1 MTITNIITIILIGM
15 IVTIGIVM
23 MIKSKKNPKANGI
36 LHIDMTGEKDNYL
49 FEVITPFEE
58 LAEYDEVLFKIEVR
72 K

>member
-1 MTITNIITIILIGM
+1 MTITNIFTIILIVM

-23 MIKSKKNPKANGI
+23 MIKNKKKPKANGI

-49 FEVITPFEE
+49 FEVITPFED
-58 LAEYDEVLFKIEVR
+58 LAKYDEVWFKLEVR

>member
-1 MTITNIITIILIGM
+1 MTITNIFTVILIVM

-23 MIKSKKNPKANGI
+23 MIKNKKKPKPHGI

-49 FEVITPFEE
+49 FEVITPFED
-58 LAEYDEVLFKIEVR
+58 LAESDEVWFKIEVR

>member
-1 MTITNIITIILIGM
+1 MTITNVFIVILIVM

-23 MIKSKKNPKANGI
+23 MIKNKKKPKANGI

-49 FEVITPFEE
+49 FEVTTPFED
-58 LAEYDEVLFKIEVR
+58 LAESDEVWFKIEVR

>member
-1 MTITNIITIILIGM
+1 MTITNIFTVILIVM

-23 MIKSKKNPKANGI
+23 MIKRKKKPKPHGI

-49 FEVITPFEE
+49 FEVITPFED
-58 LAEYDEVLFKIEVR
+58 LAKYDEVWFKLEVR

>member
-1 MTITNIITIILIGM
+1 MTITNIFTAILIVV
-15 IVTIGIVM
+15 IVTIGIVI
-23 MIKSKKNPKANGI
+23 MIKNKKKPKAHGI

-58 LAEYDEVLFKIEVR
+58 LAEYDEVWFKLEVR

>member
-1 MTITNIITIILIGM
+1 MTITNVFTVILIVM

-23 MIKSKKNPKANGI
+23 MIKSKKKPKANGI

-58 LAEYDEVLFKIEVR
+58 LAEYDEVLFKLEVR

>member
-1 MTITNIITIILIGM
+1 MTITNIFTVILIVM

-23 MIKSKKNPKANGI
+23 MIKNKKKPKANGI

>member
-1 MTITNIITIILIGM
+1 MTITNIFTIILIVM

-23 MIKSKKNPKANGI
+23 MIKSKKKPKANGI

-49 FEVITPFEE
+49 FEVITPFED

>member
-1 MTITNIITIILIGM
+1 MTITNIFTIILIVM

-23 MIKSKKNPKANGI
+23 IIKNKKKPKANGI

-49 FEVITPFEE
+49 FEVITPFED

>member
-1 MTITNIITIILIGM
+1 MTITNIFTVILIVM

-23 MIKSKKNPKANGI
+23 MIKSKKKPKANGI

-49 FEVITPFEE
+49 FEVITPFED

>member
-1 MTITNIITIILIGM
+1 MTITNIITFILIVM

-23 MIKSKKNPKANGI
+23 IIKNNKKPKANGI

-49 FEVITPFEE
+49 FEVITPFED

>member
-1 MTITNIITIILIGM
+1 MTITNIITIILIVM

-23 MIKSKKNPKANGI
+23 IIKNKKKPKANGI

-49 FEVITPFEE
+49 FEVITPFED

>member
-1 MTITNIITIILIGM
+1 MTITNIFTIILIVM

-23 MIKSKKNPKANGI
+23 TIKSKKKPKPHGI

-49 FEVITPFEE
+49 FEVTTPFED
-58 LAEYDEVLFKIEVR
+58 LAESDEVWFKIEVR

>member
-1 MTITNIITIILIGM
+1 MTITNIFTVILIVV

-23 MIKSKKNPKANGI
+23 MVKSKKKPKANGI

-49 FEVITPFEE
+49 FEVTTPFED
-58 LAEYDEVLFKIEVR
+58 LAESDEVWFKVEVR

>member
-1 MTITNIITIILIGM
+1 MTITNIFTVILIVM

-23 MIKSKKNPKANGI
+23 IIKSKKNPKANGI

>member
-1 MTITNIITIILIGM
+1 MTITNIFTIILIVM

-23 MIKSKKNPKANGI
+23 MIKNKKKPKANGI

-49 FEVITPFEE
+49 FEVTTPFED
-58 LAEYDEVLFKIEVR
+58 LAESDEVWFKIEVR

>member
-1 MTITNIITIILIGM
+1 MTITNIFTVILIVM

-23 MIKSKKNPKANGI
+23 MIKNKKKPKANGI

-49 FEVITPFEE
+49 FEVTTPFED
-58 LAEYDEVLFKIEVR
+58 LAESDEVWFKIEVR

>member
-1 MTITNIITIILIGM
+1 MTITNIITVILIVM

-23 MIKSKKNPKANGI
+23 MIKSKKKPKANGI

-49 FEVITPFEE
+49 FEVTTPFED
-58 LAEYDEVLFKIEVR
+58 LAESDEVWFKIEVR

>member
-1 MTITNIITIILIGM
+1 MTITNIITIILIVM
-15 IVTIGIVM
+15 IVTIGIVI
-23 MIKSKKNPKANGI
+23 MIKNNKKPKANGI

-49 FEVITPFEE
+49 FEVITPFED

>member
-1 MTITNIITIILIGM
+1 MTITNIFTIILIVM

-23 MIKSKKNPKANGI
+23 MIKNKKKPKANGI

-49 FEVITPFEE
+49 FEVTTPFED
-58 LAEYDEVLFKIEVR
+58 LAEYDEVWFKIEVR

>member
-1 MTITNIITIILIGM
+1 MTITNVFTVILIAM
-15 IVTIGIVM
+15 IVTIGIVI
-23 MIKSKKNPKANGI
+23 MIKSKKKPKPHGI

-49 FEVITPFEE
+49 FEVTTPFED

>member
-1 MTITNIITIILIGM
+1 MTITNIFTIILIVM

-23 MIKSKKNPKANGI
+23 MIKNKKKPKANGI

-49 FEVITPFEE
+49 FEVITPFED
-58 LAEYDEVLFKIEVR
+58 LAEYDEVWFKIEVR

>member
-1 MTITNIITIILIGM
+1 MTITNIFTIILIIM

-23 MIKSKKNPKANGI
+23 MIKSKKKPKANGI

-49 FEVITPFEE
+49 FEVITPFED

>member
-1 MTITNIITIILIGM
+1 MTITNIFTVILIVM

-23 MIKSKKNPKANGI
+23 MIKSKKKSKDHGI

-49 FEVITPFEE
+49 FEVTTPFED
-58 LAEYDEVLFKIEVR
+58 LAESDEVWFKIEVR

>member
-1 MTITNIITIILIGM
+1 MTITNIFTVILIAM

-23 MIKSKKNPKANGI
+23 MIKNKKKPKANGI

-58 LAEYDEVLFKIEVR
+58 LAEYDEVLFKLEVR

>member
-1 MTITNIITIILIGM
+1 MTITNIITVILIVM

-23 MIKSKKNPKANGI
+23 MIKNKKKPKANGI

-49 FEVITPFEE
+49 FEVTTPFED
-58 LAEYDEVLFKIEVR
+58 LAESDEVWFKIEVR

>member
-1 MTITNIITIILIGM
+1 MTITNIFTVILIVV

-23 MIKSKKNPKANGI
+23 MIKNKKKPKANGI